1 MSIFNNLLNTCLSG
15 PAPYT
20 VAIKRLALE
29 GDGVGRIVSGDA
41 RQGKVAFVPYTLPD
55 ETVAAQP
62 LEEKKT
68 YLRCV
73 PLQLLESSPD
83 RITPSCPYYF
93 APQATGLWCGGCN
106 WQHMKAE
113 TQQAWKKA
121 LVRETLQ
128 RLGHL
133 SACPDIDLLHTEKIW
148 RYRNTAQFVFDR
160 RDGAPVAGY
169 FAPGSHSVVSIEDCL
184 IQSPIAL
191 RILAAVR
198 RILPELG
205 LQPFERKDGRGWLK
219 HLLIRSNERG
229 EALIALIT
237 GDDRFPGRERFIRSV
252 TETCPEIAG
261 IFQNVQ
267 PSRTSIVTG
276 RQWIH
281 LWGEQVLKERI
292 CGLTLAAAPGSFLQV
307 NTGAARLLYERALRE
322 AQLDPGMTVLDLYCG
337 AGALALMAAAT
348 AGRVIG
354 IDALDSAIEDARENA
369 RLNRI
374 DRVAF
379 HAITAERFLR
389 QAHDQKALTGDRLVV
404 FVDPPRAGCQPA
416 VVERLLSLAPLRIIY
431 LSCNPATLARD
442 IHLLGTHYHP
452 AALAAVDLF
461 PQTSHV
467 ETIARL
473 ERKTALA

>member
-1 MSIFNNLLNTCLSG
+1 MEGAVNAG
-15 PAPYT
+15 PRGLFT
-20 VAIKRLALE
+20 IAIKRLALE
-29 GDGVGRIVSGDA
+29 GDGVGRIISGDA
-41 RQGKVAFVPYTLPD
+41 QQGKVAFVPYTLPD

-68 YLRCV
+68 YLRCI
-73 PLQLLESSPD
+73 PCQLLESSPD
-83 RITPSCPYYF
+83 RITPSCPYHF
-93 APQATGLWCGGCN
+93 VSQAAGLWCGGCN

-113 TQQAWKKA
+113 TQRAWKKA

-133 SACPDIDLLHTEKIW
+133 SECPDIDLLHSEKSW
-148 RYRNTAQFVFDR
+148 RYRNTAQFAFDR

-169 FAPGSHSVVSIEDCL
+169 FAPGSHAVVSIEDCL

-191 RILAAVR
+191 RILTTVR
-198 RILPELG
+198 QILPELG
-205 LQPFERKDGRGWLK
+205 LQPFERKEGRGWLK
-219 HLLIRSNERG
+219 HLLTRSNEQG

-237 GDDRFPGRERFIRSV
+237 GDDRFPGREQFIRSV
-252 TETCPEIAG
+252 TDTCPEITG
-261 IFQNVQ
+261 IIQNVQ

-276 RQWIH
+276 RQWMH
-281 LWGEQVLKERI
+281 LWGEPVLKERI

-307 NTGAARLLYERALRE
+307 NTGAARLLYERALSE

-348 AGRVIG
+348 AGQVIG
-354 IDALDSAIEDARENA
+354 VDELDTAIEDARKNA
-369 RLNRI
+369 RLNGI

-389 QAHDQKALTGDRLVV
+389 RARDQKVLTGDRLVV

-416 VVERLLSLAPLRIIY
+416 VVERLLALAPRRIIY

-442 IHLLGTHYHP
+442 IHLLGTHYHL

-461 PQTSHV
+461 PQTSHI
-467 ETIARL
+467 ETVARL
-473 ERKTALA
+473 ERTSSR